1 MNYWLKELDNQAAN
15 AIEKYGDV
23 RDFGKSNPFILNCRN
38 QGGIPLKMSVLGA
51 NVTRFQLNNGLPV
64 AFGAKVDYGYST
76 YTYQEFLANTMNSPF
91 QVGILRIETDNPS
104 QFIATTSAIQ
114 FVKNEPTGEQTI
126 KGLALFKRLNQFTQ
140 DAIEY
145 DLSEYDIVIDG
156 DLIMQ
161 LTIDANSNLK
171 FLFYPSARTSFKLL
185 MNEGF
190 IAKRNE
196 LSSIPLVPNRTIA
209 YKPIEVPLT
218 DKRKMVIV

>member
-1 MNYWLKELDNQAAN
+1 MSYEWLKQLDSNAAN
-15 AIEKYGDV
+15 LLEKYNKV
-23 RDFGKSNPFILNCRN
+23 QEFGKSNPFIIDAINL
-38 QGGIPLKMSVLGA
+38 GGLPLKMNVLGA
-51 NVTRFQLNNGLPV
+51 NVTRFQINNGLPV
-64 AFGAKVDYGYST
+64 GGKVDYGYST

-104 QFIATTSAIQ
+104 QFVASLSSIQ

-171 FLFYPSARTSFKLL
+171 FLFYPSARTSFKML

-190 IAKRNE
+190 LAKKNTMP
-196 LSSIPLVPNRTIA
+196 SIPLVPNRS
-209 YKPIEVPLT
+209 IEYTPLEVKLSDT
-218 DKRKMVIV
+218 SKRVIV